1 MRYPK
6 RSGQA
11 HLNFNRTAY
20 LIKCLFIIKKS
31 IFVWFSKM
39 EKDMEDRLLVESLRL
54 RNKDGFRL
62 LFMRYYSPLCEYAS
76 QYISD
81 RDAEELVQDFML
93 YLWENQ
99 DVWEVIETS
108 LKSYLFVAVR
118 NRCVNAIKKSRY
130 HQRVRS
136 LLYERMKDICENPD
150 YYLANELALLIE
162 KAVEELPESYRV
174 VFLKSRFGAL
184 TNVKIAEELGVS
196 VKTVE
201 YRITQSL
208 KLLRVALREYL

>member
-1 MRYPK
+1 
-6 RSGQA
+6 
-11 HLNFNRTAY
+11 
-20 LIKCLFIIKKS
+20 
-31 IFVWFSKM
+31 
-39 EKDMEDRLLVESLRL
+39 MEDRLLVESLRL